1 MTAPDADS
9 FATLSIRPELL
20 SAITDSGY
28 HTMTPVQTGCLP
40 TILANRDVIA
50 QAKTGSGKTAAFAIG
65 ILSDLNIQSTTTQAI
80 VLCPTRELAEQVAR
94 VIRQLSAKIANTK
107 VLTLCGGK
115 PMQGQLAS
123 LQHSPH
129 IVVGTPGRILKHLNK
144 ETLDVSLVRTVVLDE
159 ADRMLDMGF
168 REDITKILNFLNN
181 KRQTLL
187 FSATFPDSIHE
198 ISSVAQNNPEVIR
211 VDTTAEGQ
219 IEQVLYQADDD
230 KSQLLIRLLRHHQ
243 PESCI
248 VFCNQKKDCQ
258 ELTGKL
264 TKHGFYALQLHG
276 DLDQYQRDQAI
287 VQFDNQSCSLLV
299 ATDVAA
305 RGLDIKELSA
315 VINYDITP
323 DPEVH
328 VHRIGRT
335 GRAGSTGLAITLTHP
350 SEANR
355 VNAIE
360 DYQEHPL
367 TKKNISDLKSK
378 PTDPARPPMVTLQ
391 IRGGRKDKIR
401 PGDIVGALTAN
412 AEISGDQ
419 IGKISIGDKTSFVAV
434 QRNLAKPALG
444 TLSEGKIKGRKYRAS
459 VLGLQS

>member
-1 MTAPDADS
+1 M
-9 FATLSIRPELL
+9 
-20 SAITDSGY
+20 
-28 HTMTPVQTGCLP
+28 
-40 TILANRDVIA
+40 
-50 QAKTGSGKTAAFAIG
+50 
-65 ILSDLNIQSTTTQAI
+65 
-80 VLCPTRELAEQVAR
+80 
-94 VIRQLSAKIANTK
+94 
-107 VLTLCGGK
+107 
-115 PMQGQLAS
+115 
-123 LQHSPH
+123 
-129 IVVGTPGRILKHLNK
+129 
-144 ETLDVSLVRTVVLDE
+144 VLDE

-219 IEQVLYQADDD
+219 IEQILYQADDD

-360 DYQEHPL
+360 DYQKHPL

-378 PTDPARPPMVTLQ
+378 PKDPARPPMVTLQ

-412 AEISGDQ
+412 AEITGDQ